1 MDRTDPMAAARPLL
15 IVVPCYNEAARLDPE
30 QFLAFAD
37 AEPGVGFVCVDDGST
52 DATRQVLRDLA
63 RANAGAIDVVALD
76 RNGGKAEAVRRGLQ
90 HACSRGAVMVG
101 YWDADLAT
109 PLDAIVRF
117 RDVLERR
124 PDLHVVLGAR
134 VKLLGRAID
143 RTPGRHVI
151 GRFFAT
157 IASVA
162 IDLPVYDTQCGAKLL
177 RTSDTLRAALTT
189 PFRSRWAFDVELL
202 LRLKRGFA
210 AQSIALDSVCCELPL
225 ETWRDVHGSKLKPAD
240 LPRSLAELG
249 RIWWEGR
256 R

>member
-1 MDRTDPMAAARPLL
+1 MVAARPLL
-15 IVVPCYNEAARLDPE
+15 IVVPCYNEAARLAPD
-30 QFLAFAD
+30 QFVAFAN
-37 AEPGVGFVCVDDGST
+37 AEPGIGFVCVDDGST
-52 DATRQVLRDLA
+52 DSTRRVLHDLA
-63 RANAGAIDVVALD
+63 TAAAGGVHVVELD

-90 HACSRGAVMVG
+90 HACSLNATMVG

-117 RDVLERR
+117 REALAAR
-124 PDLHVVLGAR
+124 PGLHVVLGAR

-143 RTPGRHVI
+143 RTPSRHVV
-151 GRFFAT
+151 GRVFAT
-157 IASVA
+157 LASMA

-177 RTSDTLRAALTT
+177 RNSEVLRDALAT

-210 AQSIALDSVCCELPL
+210 AQQTGLEAVCCELPL
-225 ETWRDVHGSKLKPAD
+225 DSWRDVHGSKLKAAD